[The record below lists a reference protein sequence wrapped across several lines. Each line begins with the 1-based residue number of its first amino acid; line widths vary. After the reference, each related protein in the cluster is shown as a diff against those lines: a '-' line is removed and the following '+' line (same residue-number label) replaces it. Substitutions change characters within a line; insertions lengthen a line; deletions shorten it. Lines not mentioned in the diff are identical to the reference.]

1 MDEEIYNRK
10 FKLWFYQVTHSE
22 AIIRSPKWHLEKTYD
37 TNIDIY
43 LGGIV
48 YMEMPTN
55 IQELEISNATSEDVA
70 YIFEKTGKAIAIEK
84 IIVFISQG
92 RKYYVVASIVKIMKN
107 DLVYLSLP
115 IYTFFEGKKE

>member
-1 MDEEIYNRK
+1 
-10 FKLWFYQVTHSE
+10 
-22 AIIRSPKWHLEKTYD
+22 
-37 TNIDIY
+37 
-43 LGGIV
+43 
-48 YMEMPTN
+48 MEMPTN